1 MKPTCR
7 NEILLIHNHFS
18 YKYFGAAKDL
28 PGVRELF
35 EQEPPPPPRK
45 TRGELM
51 REVDA
56 NYYGYLDDDDG
67 VLIPLEEKA
76 SREAL
81 KNSVDEWKEK
91 LKKGELKTGGEGD
104 EEEPTVMDLETANDE
119 LLAPRFVSHV
129 SVPTQKD
136 IEDALLRKKKRE
148 LLESLN

>member
-1 MKPTCR
+1 M
-7 NEILLIHNHFS
+7 
-18 YKYFGAAKDL
+18 
-28 PGVRELF
+28 F

-67 VLIPLEEKA
+67 ILIPLEEKA
-76 SREAL
+76 SKEAF
-81 KNSVDEWKEK
+81 KKSVEEWKEK
-91 LKKGELKTGGEGD
+91 LKKGELKTGADED
-104 EEEPTVMDLETANDE
+104 EEMPMIEDATNDE

-148 LLESLN
+148 LMQQFGIE

>member
-1 MKPTCR
+1 M
-7 NEILLIHNHFS
+7 
-18 YKYFGAAKDL
+18 

-35 EQEPPPPPRK
+35 EQEPQPFPRK

-76 SREAL
+76 SKEAL
-81 KNSVDEWKEK
+81 KESVEEWKEK
-91 LKKGELKTGGEGD
+91 LKKGELKTTADDD
-104 EEEPTVMDLETANDE
+104 EEDTPMQETTTDE

-148 LLESLN
+148 LMEQFGIE